1 MSTSTTEGN
10 AMTEPMDRAEAMDA
24 ARTIWRLSRQLET
37 CGFRDLE
44 PRAAEVCAIA
54 HFMLY
59 DDDAGIVEL
68 RG

>member
-1 MSTSTTEGN
+1 MAESMSRS
-10 AMTEPMDRAEAMDA
+10 EAMDA
-24 ARTIWRLSRQLET
+24 ARTIWRLSQQLAT

-68 RG
+68 R